1 MYQTPN
7 RKVYNMSTN
16 AFNKK
21 LFALLLDLAR
31 GERSW
36 RRFAEDCG
44 ISYVQMRK
52 LATCK
57 QENPP
62 RIKLIRKIASNSQA
76 DVSIDDLLFVSGAL
90 SDTKSTFSPSSAM
103 IKQGDIFYEKYLSLS
118 MGQRKMI
125 NDFIDFLSGRE

>member
-1 MYQTPN
+1 
-7 RKVYNMSTN
+7 MSKT
-16 AFNKK
+16 FNKK
-21 LFALLLDLAR
+21 IFSILLNISR
-31 GERSW
+31 GDRSW
-36 RRFAEDCG
+36 RQFAIDCD

-62 RIKLIRKIASNSQA
+62 RIKLLKKIVDNSMGEIDMEDYLFSVGINNGEEEPLQGLP
-76 DVSIDDLLFVSGAL
+76 VS
-90 SDTKSTFSPSSAM
+90 SSL
-103 IKQGDIFYEKYLSLS
+103 IKQGDAFFEKYLSLS

>member
-1 MYQTPN
+1 
-7 RKVYNMSTN
+7 MSTN
-16 AFNKK
+16 TFNKK

-31 GERSW
+31 GSRSW
-36 RRFAEDCG
+36 RQFAEDCD

-62 RIKLIRKIASNSQA
+62 RIKLVRKIANNSHA
-76 DVSIDDLLFVSGAL
+76 DITIDDFLFVSGERFENG
-90 SDTKSTFSPSSAM
+90 TPHFSPSSSM
-103 IKQGDIFYEKYLSLS
+103 IKQGDLFYEKYLSLS

-125 NDFIDFLSGRE
+125 NDFIDFLSCRE

>member
-1 MYQTPN
+1 
-7 RKVYNMSTN
+7 MSKT
-16 AFNKK
+16 FNKK
-21 LFALLLDLAR
+21 IFAILLDISR
-31 GERSW
+31 GDRSW
-36 RRFAEDCG
+36 RQFATDCE

-62 RIKLIRKIASNSQA
+62 RVKLLKKIVENSNG
-76 DVSIDDLLFVSGAL
+76 DIGMEDYLFVIGFSADDDQKQNL
-90 SDTKSTFSPSSAM
+90 HISTNL
-103 IKQGDIFYEKYLSLS
+103 IKQGDAFFEKYLSLS

>member
-1 MYQTPN
+1 
-7 RKVYNMSTN
+7 MSKE
-16 AFNKK
+16 FNKK
-21 LFALLLDLAR
+21 IFSILLDISR
-31 GERSW
+31 GDRSW
-36 RRFAEDCG
+36 RQFATDCE

-62 RIKLIRKIASNSQA
+62 RVKLLKKIVDNSAGEIEMEDYLFAIGFQP
-76 DVSIDDLLFVSGAL
+76 DDSFKQSLPL
-90 SDTKSTFSPSSAM
+90 STNL
-103 IKQGDIFYEKYLSLS
+103 IKQGDAFFEKYLSLS

>member
-1 MYQTPN
+1 
-7 RKVYNMSTN
+7 MSKT
-16 AFNKK
+16 FNKK
-21 LFALLLDLAR
+21 IFSILLDISR
-31 GERSW
+31 GDRSW
-36 RRFAEDCG
+36 RQFATDCE

-62 RIKLIRKIASNSQA
+62 RVKLLKKIVENSA
-76 DVSIDDLLFVSGAL
+76 GDIGMEDYLFAIGVTGEDEQKQNL
-90 SDTKSTFSPSSAM
+90 HISTNL
-103 IKQGDIFYEKYLSLS
+103 IKQGDAFFEKYLSLS

>member
-1 MYQTPN
+1 
-7 RKVYNMSTN
+7 MSTTT
-16 AFNKK
+16 FNKK

-36 RRFAEDCG
+36 RQFAQDCD

-62 RIKLIRKIASNSQA
+62 RIKLIRKIASNAQA
-76 DVSIDDLLFVSGAL
+76 DVSVDDLLFVSGAL
-90 SDTKSTFSPSSAM
+90 ADNTPSYSPSSSFM
-103 IKQGDIFYEKYLSLS
+103 I
-118 MGQRKMI
+118 
-125 NDFIDFLSGRE
+125 

>member
-1 MYQTPN
+1 
-7 RKVYNMSTN
+7 MSN
-16 AFNKK
+16 NGFNKK
-21 LFALLLDLAR
+21 IFAILLDMAR
-31 GERSW
+31 GTRSW
-36 RRFAEDCG
+36 RQFSQDCD

-62 RIKLIRKIASNSQA
+62 RIKLIKKIASNSQA
-76 DVSIDDLLFVSGAL
+76 DITVDDLLFASGAL
-90 SDTKSTFSPSSAM
+90 SDTPSVSFSPSSAM
-103 IKQGDIFYEKYLSLS
+103 MKQGDIFFEKYLSLS

>member
-1 MYQTPN
+1 MA
-7 RKVYNMSTN
+7 KE
-16 AFNKK
+16 FNKK
-21 LFALLLDLAR
+21 IFAIILNISR

-36 RRFAEDCG
+36 RQFSTDCG

-62 RIKLIRKIASNSQA
+62 RIKLLRKIVENSSGDITMEDYLFAVGANGEENNSQQ
-76 DVSIDDLLFVSGAL
+76 LPL
-90 SDTKSTFSPSSAM
+90 STSL
-103 IKQGDIFYEKYLSLS
+103 IKQGDAFFEKYLSLS

-125 NDFIDFLSGRE
+125 SDFIDFLSGRS

>member
-1 MYQTPN
+1 
-7 RKVYNMSTN
+7 MSKT
-16 AFNKK
+16 FNKK
-21 LFALLLDLAR
+21 IFAILLDISR
-31 GERSW
+31 GDRSW
-36 RRFAEDCG
+36 RQFATDCE

-62 RIKLIRKIASNSQA
+62 RVKLLKKIVENSNGDISME
-76 DVSIDDLLFVSGAL
+76 DYLFVIGFSADDDQKQNL
-90 SDTKSTFSPSSAM
+90 HISTNL
-103 IKQGDIFYEKYLSLS
+103 IKQGDAFFEKYLSLS

>member
-1 MYQTPN
+1 
-7 RKVYNMSTN
+7 MSTTT
-16 AFNKK
+16 FNKK

-31 GERSW
+31 GDRSW
-36 RRFAEDCG
+36 RRFAEDCD

-76 DVSIDDLLFVSGAL
+76 DVSVDDFIFVSGSM
-90 SDTKSTFSPSSAM
+90 SDSTPTISPSSSM

>member
-1 MYQTPN
+1 
-7 RKVYNMSTN
+7 MSN
-16 AFNKK
+16 SFNKK
-21 LFALLLDLAR
+21 IFSLLLDMAR
-31 GERSW
+31 GDRSW

-62 RIKLIRKIASNSQA
+62 RIKLIKKIASNSQA
-76 DVSIDDLLFVSGAL
+76 DISVDDFLFVSGTQN
-90 SDTKSTFSPSSAM
+90 DTGANTFSVSTSM
-103 IKQGDIFYEKYLSLS
+103 IKQGDLFYEKYLSLS

-125 NDFIDFLSGRE
+125 NDFLDFLSSRE